1 MPAVV
6 RLPAGKALTVRAA
19 ADVLLDS
26 LDNANT
32 LRSYGIG
39 VGKTAE
45 HLGEARPLATV
56 ADDEIGGALE
66 QLWGEAAVNTW
77 NARRAAVLSWLGWCA
92 ERGYDGPKVPAWESG
107 CPRRTRRLRPARR
120 WRSTG

>member
-6 RLPAGKALTVRAA
+6 RLPVGKAWTVRAA
-19 ADVLLDS
+19 ADVFLDS

-45 HLGEARPLATV
+45 HLGDARPLATV
-56 ADDEIGGALE
+56 ADD
-66 QLWGEAAVNTW
+66 
-77 NARRAAVLSWLGWCA
+77 
-92 ERGYDGPKVPAWESG
+92 
-107 CPRRTRRLRPARR
+107 
-120 WRSTG
+120 